1 MVALLLGTATLPSLA
16 RKKKQVKAV
25 AVEQDTIPANDKKR
39 FDYFFLEAI
48 RQQGAGNYS
57 AAFDLLEHA
66 RAINPHAAEVYY
78 FQSVYYSQ
86 MKKDS
91 VALACLEKAVSLNP
105 ENQTYPERLAQY
117 YIGNQ
122 QYDKAIDSYELIY
135 AHNHDN
141 TDALRILLQ
150 LYKQKNDFSKMLST
164 IARLEKEEGE
174 SEQFTLSK
182 MRVYE

>member
-91 VALACLEKAVSLNP
+91 VALACLEKAVSLN
-105 ENQTYPERLAQY
+105 Q
-117 YIGNQ
+117 IGR
-122 QYDKAIDSYELIY
+122 
-135 AHNHDN
+135 AH
-141 TDALRILLQ
+141 
-150 LYKQKNDFSKMLST
+150 
-164 IARLEKEEGE
+164 
-174 SEQFTLSK
+174 
-182 MRVYE
+182 V